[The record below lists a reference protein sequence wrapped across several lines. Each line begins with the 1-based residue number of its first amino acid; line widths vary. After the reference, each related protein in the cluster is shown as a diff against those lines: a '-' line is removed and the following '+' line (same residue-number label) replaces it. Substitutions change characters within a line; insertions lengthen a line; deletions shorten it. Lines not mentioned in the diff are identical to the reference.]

1 MHRLDQK
8 SVSCYPQTEMT
19 MAYVGYKLHHA
30 QPSRGDEV
38 DVDLNVLGL
47 TVMNGVGCHV
57 ESTDIVTYGNR
68 GKGKR

>member
-1 MHRLDQK
+1 
-8 SVSCYPQTEMT
+8 MT